1 MTTLVELNLSFN
13 NISDV
18 TPLEDLVLLE
28 KLWLNRNHI
37 LIIDPLKNLKKLKT
51 LGLFHNEIMND
62 KRTIEVLEEL
72 PNLRDLSID
81 GNPVSA
87 KVQFKYELI
96 YRFKNLETLDE
107 DAVKELDRDIAEQY
121 FIQNRLPFPG

>member
-1 MTTLVELNLSFN
+1 MELNLSFN